1 MIAMR
6 LTPGS
11 DLRQDLARIA
21 REQRLDAAFVLSAV
35 GSLDVVVLRYA
46 GVEAATILKGDYEII
61 SLAGTLGP
69 DGVHLH
75 MSVADSE
82 GRVLGGHVAEGCRVR
97 TTAEVVLGIADGW
110 VFKRQFD
117 PETGFRELVPHRK
130 REAAP

>member
-1 MIAMR
+1 MMR

-11 DLRQDLARIA
+11 DLRQDLTRIA

-46 GVEAATILKGDYEII
+46 G
-61 SLAGTLGP
+61 
-69 DGVHLH
+69 
-75 MSVADSE
+75 
-82 GRVLGGHVAEGCRVR
+82 
-97 TTAEVVLGIADGW
+97 EVVLGIADGC